1 MSQWADRAEELLY
14 DGESIA
20 ETVEVGDARVV
31 VTSHRV
37 LAFTSGGD
45 GPSFRQADRPN
56 VAGVSTGAR
65 AEAGLLERA
74 LKFGVVGVLLLVA
87 GVILDFGDI
96 VGDVDLT
103 GGQTAGQVGLG
114 GILGTMATVLAV
126 LGNLDAYMRLFGAL
140 ALLLAVVLAGVYWVL
155 REKTLVIEVE
165 GDEDIHLPTP
175 GAGADTAVARLEGA
189 IAPG

>member
-1 MSQWADRAEELLY
+1 
-14 DGESIA
+14 
-20 ETVEVGDARVV
+20 
-31 VTSHRV
+31 
-37 LAFTSGGD
+37 
-45 GPSFRQADRPN
+45 
-56 VAGVSTGAR
+56 
-65 AEAGLLERA
+65 
-74 LKFGVVGVLLLVA
+74 
-87 GVILDFGDI
+87 
-96 VGDVDLT
+96 
-103 GGQTAGQVGLG
+103 
-114 GILGTMATVLAV
+114 MATVLAV